1 MSIIKRMQTIVIP
14 ISEDILRAAQMDKDE
29 MAAHMRR
36 EYAVKLY
43 DKGTLTL
50 TQAANLCGLDMFAF
64 LEALAKAGV
73 PVADYSEEE
82 LEKELA

>member
-1 MSIIKRMQTIVIP
+1 
-14 ISEDILRAAQMDKDE
+14 MDKDE

-64 LEALAKAGV
+64 LDVLAKAGV
-73 PVADYSEEE
+73 PVADYGEEE
-82 LEKELA
+82 LEKELAYCE